1 MSYTE
6 YMRRKDAAAIKIVNT
21 RENTDAST
29 HTWKVKMASST
40 VFFPDGSGIGV
51 MNRPQDLK
59 DDNLKQVL
67 SYRKHA
73 GGRTPDAS
81 QFSQCLAGRA
91 LADSLTLANAKST
104 PTIVVGPC
112 YPDNGPTV
120 PALTGSDFVRQ
131 GLACQLANGQPHNAS
146 TVTPP
151 VFVDDTVRLSMGIIP
166 GGTGCCWPT
175 ANHTIKHK
183 STYPIVPNRPSQA
196 GGQYAFIGPSTTSPD
211 DARKVGAALRNIPYV
226 EKHHGNDL
234 GVNPKRPF
242 VRYQIPAGSPA
253 HLKINDTLHYPVA

>member
-1 MSYTE
+1 
-6 YMRRKDAAAIKIVNT
+6 MRRKNAAAIKIVNT

-73 GGRTPDAS
+73 SGRTPDAS

-91 LADSLTLANAKST
+91 LADSLTPANAKPG
-104 PTIVVGPC
+104 PTIIVGPC
-112 YPDNGPTV
+112 YPDVGPTV
-120 PALTGSDFVRQ
+120 PALTGSDFIRQ
-131 GLACQLANGQPHNAS
+131 GLACQIAIGERHNAS

-151 VFVDDTVRLSMGIIP
+151 VFVDNTVRLSVGILP
-166 GGTGCCWPT
+166 GGTGCCWPV
-175 ANHTIKHK
+175 ANHDIKDK
-183 STYPIVPNRPSQA
+183 EPYPIVPNRPSQA
-196 GGQYAFIGPSTTSPD
+196 GGQYALIGASTTSPD
-211 DARKVGAALRNIPYV
+211 DARKVGAAIRNIPYV

-242 VRYQIPAGSPA
+242 VRYQIPANSPA

>member
-6 YMRRKDAAAIKIVNT
+6 YLRRKDAAAIKIVDT

-40 VFFPDGSGIGV
+40 VFFPDGSSIGV
-51 MNRPQDLK
+51 TNRPQDLK
-59 DDNLKQVL
+59 DDKLKQVV
-67 SYRKHA
+67 SYRKA
-73 GGRTPDAS
+73 TGSSNVDAS

-91 LADSLTLANAKST
+91 LAASLRSENAKPST
-104 PTIVVGPC
+104 SVTVTPC
-112 YPDNGPTV
+112 CVDITPTV
-120 PALTGSDFVRQ
+120 PALSGSDYIRERT
-131 GLACQLANGQPHNAS
+131 ACQVANGQPHNLS
-146 TVTPP
+146 TLTPP
-151 VFVDDTVRLSMGIIP
+151 VFVDNTIRLSAG
-166 GGTGCCWPT
+166 
-175 ANHTIKHK
+175 
-183 STYPIVPNRPSQA
+183 IVPCATTDSHIIHEVKEKKSFPLEPPRPSQA
-196 GGQYAFIGPSTTSPD
+196 GGQYALIPAPTTSPD

-253 HLKINDTLHYPVA
+253 HLKINDPNHYPVA

>member
-6 YMRRKDAAAIKIVNT
+6 YLRRKDAAAIKIVDT

-40 VFFPDGSGIGV
+40 VFFPDGSSVGV

-59 DDNLKQVL
+59 DDKLKQVL
-67 SYRKHA
+67 SYRKTS
-73 GGRTPDAS
+73 GGPRPDAS

-91 LADSLTLANAKST
+91 LAASLLPENAKPST
-104 PTIVVGPC
+104 SVTVAPC
-112 YPDNGPTV
+112 CVDIAPTV
-120 PALTGSDFVRQ
+120 PALSGSDYIRER
-131 GLACQLANGQPHNAS
+131 LACQVANGQPHDLL

-151 VFVDDTVRLSMGIIP
+151 VFVDNTIRLSAG
-166 GGTGCCWPT
+166 
-175 ANHTIKHK
+175 
-183 STYPIVPNRPSQA
+183 IVPCATTDSHIIHEIKEHKAFPRHPDRPSQA
-196 GGQYAFIGPSTTSPD
+196 GGQYAIIPAPTTSPD
-211 DARKVGAALRNIPYV
+211 DARKVGAALRKIPYV

-253 HLKINDTLHYPVA
+253 HLKINDPNHYPVA

>member
-6 YMRRKDAAAIKIVNT
+6 YLRRKDAGSIKIVST

-40 VFFPDGSGIGV
+40 VFSRDGSAIGV
-51 MNRPQDLK
+51 VNRPQDLK

-67 SYRKHA
+67 SYKKATGKNR
-73 GGRTPDAS
+73 DAS
-81 QFSQCLAGRA
+81 QFSQCMAGAA
-91 LADSLTLANAKST
+91 LSAALLPVNAK
-104 PTIVVGPC
+104 
-112 YPDNGPTV
+112 PDPTV
-120 PALTGSDFVRQ
+120 IINSCIVIPPPVSYLSSSDFTRNST
-131 GLACQLANGQPHNAS
+131 ACQVANGQQHDDA

-151 VFVDDTVRLSMGIIP
+151 VFVDDTIRLSVG
-166 GGTGCCWPT
+166 
-175 ANHTIKHK
+175 
-183 STYPIVPNRPSQA
+183 IVPCATDSSHIIHNVKEEKAFPLHPARPSQA
-196 GGQYAFIGPSTTSPD
+196 GGQYALIGASTTSPD

-242 VRYQIPAGSPA
+242 VRYQIPPGAPA
-253 HLKINDTLHYPVA
+253 HLKINDPAHYPVA

>member
-6 YMRRKDAAAIKIVNT
+6 YLRRKDAAAIKIVNT

-40 VFFPDGSGIGV
+40 VFFPDGSSVGV

-59 DDNLKQVL
+59 DDNLKKVL
-67 SYRKHA
+67 SYRKPS
-73 GGRTPDAS
+73 GGSTPDAS

-91 LADSLTLANAKST
+91 LAASLTTANAKST
-104 PTIVVGPC
+104 PTIVVAPC
-112 YPDNGPTV
+112 CIDIQPTV
-120 PALTGSDFVRQ
+120 PALSGSDFIRQ
-131 GLACQLANGQPHNAS
+131 ELACQVANGQPHNAS

-151 VFVDDTVRLSMGIIP
+151 VFVDNTIRLSVGIVP
-166 GGTGCCWPT
+166 CATT
-175 ANHTIKHK
+175 ASHIIHDIKDEK
-183 STYPIVPNRPSQA
+183 SFPLHPNRPSQA
-196 GGQYAFIGPSTTSPD
+196 DGQYAVIPASTTSPD

-234 GVNPKRPF
+234 NVNPKRPF

-253 HLKINDTLHYPVA
+253 HLKINDTTHYPVA

>member
-6 YMRRKDAAAIKIVNT
+6 YLRRKDAAAIKIVNT

-40 VFFPDGSGIGV
+40 VFFPDGSSIGV

-59 DDNLKQVL
+59 DDALKKVV
-67 SYRKHA
+67 SYRKA
-73 GGRTPDAS
+73 SGGPTPDAS
-81 QFSQCLAGRA
+81 MFSQCTAGRA
-91 LADSLTLANAKST
+91 LAASLTSANAKAN
-104 PTIVVGPC
+104 PTITVGPC
-112 YPDNGPTV
+112 YTIAAPV
-120 PALTGSDFVRQ
+120 PYLSSSDFTRNRS
-131 GLACQLANGQPHNAS
+131 ACQVANGQEHDAA

-151 VFVDDTVRLSMGIIP
+151 VFVDDTIRLSVGILP
-166 GGTGCCWPT
+166 GGTGCCWPP
-175 ANHTIKHK
+175 ANHSIKEQK
-183 STYPIVPNRPSQA
+183 AYPTEPNRPSQA
-196 GGQYAFIGPSTTSPD
+196 GGQYALIPASTTSPD

-253 HLKINDTLHYPVA
+253 HLKINEPTHYPVA

>member
-6 YMRRKDAAAIKIVNT
+6 YLRRKDAAAIKILST

-40 VFFPDGSGIGV
+40 VFFPDGSTVGV
-51 MNRPQDLK
+51 INRPQDLK
-59 DDNLKQVL
+59 DDTLKKVV
-67 SYRKHA
+67 SYKKA
-73 GGRTPDAS
+73 TGSTPDAS
-81 QFSQCLAGRA
+81 SFSQCLAGRA
-91 LADSLTLANAKST
+91 LSSSLQTANAKPSPSVT
-104 PTIVVGPC
+104 VAPCCVTIA
-112 YPDNGPTV
+112 PTV
-120 PALTGSDFVRQ
+120 PPLSGSDFIRQ
-131 GLACQLANGQPHNAS
+131 RLACQVANGEEHDAA

-151 VFVDDTVRLSMGIIP
+151 VFVDNTISLSVGTVPCATTASHVIHSVKEEKSF
-166 GGTGCCWPT
+166 PT
-175 ANHTIKHK
+175 H
-183 STYPIVPNRPSQA
+183 PNRPSQA
-196 GGQYAFIGPSTTSPD
+196 GGQYALIPASTTRPD

-253 HLKINDTLHYPVA
+253 HLKINDPRHYVVA